1 MKTSI
6 IYCLFLFFSVPM
18 LYAQQGVAECDIPF
32 NQLKEQKDAYFV
44 TLRQQIGDAAMNE
57 EGSEYTQYQKW
68 LKYWEPRI
76 APNGTTRDYNNRIAP
91 PKKGAAAIS
100 KALGNTD
107 AWMELG
113 PYNKPNYGLS
123 SIGGGDLGIGVI
135 RGIVIHKTNS
145 NKLMCWSSASGL
157 FYSSNKAQ
165 NWSNV
170 GSDLWPRSGCKW
182 AEFAPDNETTW
193 YACSA
198 PGGSY
203 YDSDNAIG
211 KNCAL
216 YRTTNSGVTWSV
228 IADYIDLDP
237 VTPANG
243 ETAVLQKILIDPNAA
258 NVGYLATS
266 LGLYVSTNIN
276 NVTPSAVTWTKVLT
290 GSICDMEFRTNGSS
304 NLYVSYQ
311 NGATWNIAYTTNL
324 GSSWTSVPNQ
334 PAYTSVNHVS
344 LAVSDNAPN
353 NLYVIQRIP
362 GNPYS
367 SSATDATLYSYNV
380 STFGVPTLLSSF
392 NNHVGAGYGFAVSN
406 FNANIMYVARSTR
419 FYKSIDGGLS
429 WTVLPAGTSSPTRYH
444 DDVEYFITP
453 RAACLACSTEV
464 YVTTHGGVN
473 YSSDQVAT
481 LTTRSNGLGVAKVGA
496 ASNSALNPEKIIM
509 GLDHDGS
516 VLSNGVYSGSWIP
529 SWETVYGGDGMQPLI
544 DYSNSN
550 YVWASYQTSKPYVSS
565 TGGVASS
572 YSPTGFTSS
581 NDFGTTYAQNKTY
594 PNILYCK
601 AATNVS
607 SLLYEDLFRSDNR
620 GYSSSLIEQIS
631 DFKTVP
637 SPVISNQYFIW
648 GINPSPSNPNYCY
661 VSLGNNVTWDGRL
674 YRSTNILD
682 PIATNVK
689 NGWVELDDYSAS
701 VKAIDNNNPNIV
713 YLSKGGDIWSSL
725 ELIRADYTN
734 PTSPVFINI
743 AGVAGSGG
751 LPNIRVL
758 HVVLEKGSNGGI
770 YVGTD
775 AGIYYANNSTISL
788 TTPSSCYW
796 TKLGVNLPNIPI
808 AGLEIN
814 YKINKLRVSTVG
826 RGIWEHD
833 LFCSA
838 NTSLNFTAAQN
849 TTAYYEAINQIT
861 STSTVGSTSKI
872 TYRGG
877 TYVDLNTGFI
887 STTNSSNYF
896 EAFIHPCSY
905 PGNSPGL
912 KILENGA
919 QEEST
924 DENQSWGIGNASEI
938 SVYPNPNNGKFNV
951 SINVDEE
958 YTVDVYSLMGQK
970 VLSLPKAKVREKEID
985 LTGNQKGIY
994 LIEFKSDKDFKSI
1007 KVVYE

>member
-6 IYCLFLFFSVPM
+6 IYCLFLFFSMPI
-18 LYAQQGVAECDIPF
+18 LYAQGVPECDIPF
-32 NQLKEQKDAYFV
+32 SELKEQKDAYFEI
-44 TLRQQIGDAAMNE
+44 LRQQIGNAAMEE
-57 EGSEYTQYQKW
+57 EGSEYTQYRKW
-68 LKYWEPRI
+68 LQYWEPRI
-76 APNGTTRDYNNRIAP
+76 APNGTTRDYNNRLAT
-91 PKKGAAAIS
+91 PKKSVPIS
-100 KALGNTD
+100 KAFGNMD

-113 PYNKPNYGLS
+113 PYNKPNYGLN

-135 RGIVIHKTNS
+135 RGITIHRTNS
-145 NKLMCWSSASGL
+145 NKLLCWSSASGL
-157 FYSSNKAQ
+157 FFSSNKAQ
-165 NWSNV
+165 NWSNT

-211 KNCAL
+211 KNCGL
-216 YRTTNSGVTWSV
+216 YRTTNSGVNWSS
-228 IADYIDLDP
+228 IADYMDLDP
-237 VTPANG
+237 GNPANG
-243 ETAVLQKILIDPNAA
+243 ETAVLQKIMIDPNAP

-266 LGLYVSTNIN
+266 IGLYVSTNIN
-276 NVTPSAVTWTKVLT
+276 NISPGAITWTKVLN
-290 GSICDMEFRTNGSS
+290 GSIYDMEFRTNGGSD
-304 NLYVSYQ
+304 LYVSYI
-311 NGATWNIAYTTNL
+311 NGSVWNISYTTNL

-367 SSATDATLYSYNV
+367 SSSTDATLYSYNL
-380 STFGVPTLLSSF
+380 STFAVPTLLSSF

-406 FNANIMYVARSTR
+406 FNANIMYAARSTR
-419 FYKSIDGGLS
+419 FYKSVDGGLT
-429 WTVLPAGTSSPTRYH
+429 WTVIPAYVSTTRYH

-453 RAACLACSTEV
+453 RATCAACSTEV
-464 YVTTHGGVN
+464 YITTHGGVN
-473 YSSDQVAT
+473 FSPDQVT
-481 LTTRSNGLGVAKVGA
+481 TISTRSSGLGVAKVTGS
-496 ASNSALNPEKIIM
+496 SNAALNPEKIIM

-516 VLSNGVYSGSWIP
+516 VLSSGVYSGSWIP
-529 SWETVYGGDGMQPLI
+529 SWETVFGGDGMKPLI

-550 YVWASYQTSKPYVSS
+550 YVWAAHQVSKPYISS
-565 TGGVASS
+565 SGGVAST
-572 YSPTGFTSS
+572 YSPTGYTGS
-581 NDFGTTYAQNKTY
+581 NDFGVTYAQNKTY

-601 AATNVS
+601 AATNISS
-607 SLLYEDLFRSDNR
+607 SLLYEDLYRSDNR

-631 DFKTVP
+631 DFKTTP

-648 GINPSPSNPNYCY
+648 GINPAPSNPNYCY
-661 VSLGNNVTWDGRL
+661 VSLGNNVTWDGKI

-682 PIATNVK
+682 PSATNVK
-689 NGWVELDDYSAS
+689 NGWIELNDYGNSGL
-701 VKAIDNNNPNIV
+701 KAVDNNNPNIV
-713 YLSKGGDIWSSL
+713 YLVRGGDVWANL
-725 ELIRADYTN
+725 EVVRADYTN

-743 AGVAGSGG
+743 AGVPGSGG

-758 HVVLEKGSNGGI
+758 HIVLEKGSNGGI
-770 YVGTD
+770 YAATD
-775 AGIYYANNSTISL
+775 AGIYYANSSTISL

-796 TKLGVNLPNIPI
+796 TKLGVNLPNIPV
-808 AGLEIN
+808 ASLEIN
-814 YKINKLRVSTVG
+814 YQVNKLRVSTIG

-833 LFCSA
+833 LFCPA
-838 NTSLNFTAAQN
+838 NTSFNFTGTQN
-849 TTAYYEAINQIT
+849 TTAFYEAMNQIT
-861 STSTVGSTSKI
+861 STSVVGSTSKI

-877 TYVDLNTGFI
+877 TYIDLNTGFI

-912 KILENGA
+912 KMQDGN
-919 QEEST
+919 EE
-924 DENQSWGIGNASEI
+924 EPGEEIKPWGIENATEI
-938 SVYPNPNNGKFNV
+938 SVYPNPNDGKFRI

-970 VLSLPKAKVREKEID
+970 VLSIPKAKIREKEID
-985 LTGNQKGIY
+985 LTEYQKGVY
-994 LIEFKSDKDFKSI
+994 LIEFRSDKDFKSV
-1007 KVVYE
+1007 KVIYE